1 MEGCPMKT
9 KNKKCPLCSG
19 VMVEKEVDFSLY
31 GEHLGKFKADVCS
44 KCGEEFFSEESSNK
58 IDEIARKK
66 GLYGL
71 EATTTISEVGNNMAV
86 RINKKLTE
94 FLNIKKGEE
103 VRVYPENKNRL
114 IVDINQ

>member
-1 MEGCPMKT
+1 MKMI
-9 KNKKCPLCSG
+9 KKECPLCSG

-31 GEHLGKFKADVCS
+31 GEQLGKFKADVCS
-44 KCGEEFFSEESSNK
+44 KCGEEFFNEESSDK
-58 IDEIARKK
+58 IDEVARKK

-86 RINKKLTE
+86 RINKKLAE

-103 VRVYPENKNRL
+103 ARIYPESKNRL
-114 IVDINQ
+114 IVDLNQ